1 MKGVT
6 REGALIPSLWGHPL
20 YEYLSNLSPEPLPS
34 EPTKSSEASD
44 VGRQVGD
51 HDPSR
56 AAPEC
61 GQAPPRGRTD
71 PPVEAFEGASIAEPG
86 RAPRSA
92 TLGSS
97 PARPHEVS
105 D

>member
-34 EPTKSSEASD
+34 ESTKSSEASD
-44 VGRQVGD
+44 VGREVGD

-61 GQAPPRGRTD
+61 GQASP
-71 PPVEAFEGASIAEPG
+71 AEPTPG
-86 RAPRSA
+86 GAIR
-92 TLGSS
+92 GSKHRR
-97 PARPHEVS
+97 ARPCSPLS
-105 D
+105 DSGLISGSTP